1 MSEIIGLYE
10 FEWGN
15 KAVYWL
21 VGCIITL
28 KLYYVQLSC
37 VTEAAPVRH
46 ERMIYDGGFV
56 DKQYKK
62 KKVFTYV
69 HTKHQIIKYGMVSCR
84 SQAINYTSLCSRLW
98 VV

>member
-1 MSEIIGLYE
+1 MLEIIGLYE

-28 KLYYVQLSC
+28 KLYYVQLFLC
-37 VTEAAPVRH
+37 NGGPAPVCH
-46 ERMIYDGGFV
+46 ERMIYWGGFV

-62 KKVFTYV
+62 NVYICTY
-69 HTKHQIIKYGMVSCR
+69 
-84 SQAINYTSLCSRLW
+84 
-98 VV
+98 